1 MSARTNAL
9 MLETPVK
16 TQQVSLHRIADDARS
31 KRPSIDWRLDLER
44 AKLLTE
50 SYKETE
56 GEPMI
61 LRRAKALAHIL
72 RHMTLFIRSGELIV
86 GNFSSTLDSVC
97 YYPEMA
103 WKWVE
108 RETAPGN
115 IYSDLLDDEG
125 RKQLKEINTYWDKLA
140 VHHMLKRYLPEDLA
154 GLTYLFNWESC
165 TPNYDKIFKIGL
177 KGIIKETQERQK
189 RLDKDYM
196 AGAINGEDFITMKDF
211 LTSVFISLDAVIL
224 WSKRYAKLAKEM
236 AEVEQNPAKRNDLE
250 QISKNCQWVPENPP
264 RTLHEALQC
273 FWFIHLI
280 VNFIELPQV
289 GCGIRFDVSFNPFY
303 EKDVKDG
310 LVNRDLAQEI
320 VECVF
325 VKFQETGF
333 LHPPVWSG
341 AGGGGLGF
349 QTVTIGGT
357 DTVGNDIT
365 NEMTYIVLD
374 AMNSV
379 RTVAPPLALRWHDG
393 IPKRLIDKTIE
404 VLATGMPQPAIFND
418 KVNVLRLTDLGFPLK
433 DARNYSINN
442 CMVPTVPGKNFNHRG
457 AWASAVSMPAC
468 LLTALGVA
476 PPMISFFPEKTTAKR
491 TDPQKITSINELMD
505 AVIENYEYIVHRLV
519 LMSNIGDALY
529 KNYLPRPFLS
539 AVIDD
544 GIEKAQDVR
553 GWNYNP
559 DYRDVV
565 ILGLNNV
572 TDSLAAIKKL
582 VFEEKKIGMDELIK
596 ALKNN
601 WAGYEDMRQICLSAP
616 KFGNDD
622 DYVDWISLELGKR
635 IKEKT
640 MQFKTNLGT
649 PVIPDGTVASA
660 FYYMGRLCGATP
672 DGRGAGENFHDGSI
686 SPMGGTDKLGPT
698 AVLKSVS
705 KVDPLLTWNHLFNQ
719 SFMPQ
724 YLEGPNAEMF
734 AQYLK
739 TFSDLGIHHIQFSV
753 VGRAA
758 LEDAQQYPEKHPDQM
773 VRVAGY
779 SAYFIDLCKDLQD
792 QIISRTPQC
801 L

>member
-1 MSARTNAL
+1 
-9 MLETPVK
+9 MLDTPVK

-31 KRPSIDWRLDLER
+31 RRPGINWSLDLER
-44 AKLLTE
+44 AQLLTE
-50 SYKETE
+50 SYKQTE

-61 LRRAKALAHIL
+61 LRRAKALSYIL
-72 RHMTLFIRSGELIV
+72 HNMTLFIRPGELIV

-115 IYSDLLDDEG
+115 IYSDMLNDEG
-125 RKQLKEINTYWDKLA
+125 REQLKEIDTYWDKLA
-140 VHHMLKRYLPEDLA
+140 VHHMLKRYLPDELA
-154 GLTYLFNWESC
+154 GLTYFFNWESS
-165 TPNYDKIFKIGL
+165 TPNYDKLFKIGL
-177 KGIIKETQERQK
+177 KGIIKDTQERKK
-189 RLDKDYM
+189 RVDKDYM
-196 AGAINGEDFITMKDF
+196 DGAINGEDFVRMKDF
-211 LTSVFISLDAVIL
+211 LASVLISLDAVIL
-224 WSKRYAKLAKEM
+224 WSNRYAKLANEM
-236 AEVEQNPAKRNDLE
+236 AEVEQDPAKRGELE
-250 QISKNCQWVPENPP
+250 QISKNCEWVPENPP
-264 RTLHEALQC
+264 RILFEALQC

-303 EKDVKDG
+303 EKDVKEGIID
-310 LVNRDLAQEI
+310 RDLAQEM
-320 VECVF
+320 VESVF

-333 LHPPVWSG
+333 LHASIWSG

-357 DTVGNDIT
+357 DSIGNDIT
-365 NEMTYIVLD
+365 NEMSHIVLD

-418 KVNVLRLTDLGFPLK
+418 KVNVLRLVDLGFPIK

-442 CMVPTVPGKNFNHRG
+442 CMVPTVPGKNFNHRS
-457 AWASAVSMPAC
+457 AWATAVSIPAC

-476 PPMISFFPEKTTAKR
+476 PPLIGFSQEKTAVKGI
-491 TDPQKITSINELMD
+491 DPGKMTSMDDIID
-505 AVIENYEYIVHRLV
+505 AVIENYEYNVHRLV
-519 LMSNIGDALY
+519 LISNIGDALY
-529 KNYLPRPFLS
+529 QNYLPRPFLS
-539 AVIDD
+539 AVLDG
-544 GIEKAQDVR
+544 GIERAQDIR
-553 GWNYNP
+553 EWNYTP

-565 ILGLNNV
+565 ILGLNNT
-572 TDSLAAIKKL
+572 TDSLAVIKKL
-582 VFEEKKIGMDELIK
+582 VCEEKKIGMDELIE
-596 ALKNN
+596 ALKSN
-601 WAGYEDMRQICLSAP
+601 WEGYEDIRKMCLEAP

-622 DYVDWISLELGKR
+622 DYVDGISLELGKR

-640 MQFKTNLGT
+640 MKCKTNLGT

-672 DGRGAGENFHDGSI
+672 DGRRAGENFHDGSI
-686 SPMGGTDKLGPT
+686 SPMGGRDKRGPT

-719 SFMPQ
+719 SFMSQ
-724 YLEGPNAEMF
+724 YLEGPNAEIF

-739 TFSDLGIHHIQFSV
+739 TFSDLGIHHVQFSV
-753 VGRAA
+753 VGRET
-758 LEDAQQYPEKHPDQM
+758 LEDAQKHPEKHPDRM

-779 SAYFIDLCKDLQD
+779 SAYFIDLSKDLQD